1 MILLKLISWPYV
13 RQHLPRWLLTIAG
26 IVLGV
31 AVFVG
36 IHTANQSVVYA
47 FRQTV
52 DRIAGSTQLQISAGE
67 TGFDENVLERV
78 QAVPEVR
85 VAVPVIEAVVSTG
98 VEGQGNLLILGVD
111 MTGDRSLRDYDLESS
126 GPGDDD
132 IDDPLVFLAQPDSL
146 MVTDTY
152 ARENHLGI
160 GAKVPMSTMDG
171 RKLFTIR
178 GVMKSGGLTSA
189 FGGNLAVMDV
199 YAAQKVFGRGRKF
212 DRIDLA
218 VKDGANPG
226 NVQAKL
232 QALLGSGFQVQEPS
246 ARAQQFDSISRVYTL
261 TANVSSVFALFIGMF
276 IIYNTFQIAVAQRR
290 AEIGIL
296 RALGAT
302 RRQIRTLFLGESV
315 VAGLF
320 GSILGLLAGI
330 AIARAMTG
338 YIGSLLGEIYGIAQ
352 KAGEI
357 SANPWL
363 MAFAVVLGVITSVIA
378 AIIPARSAARV
389 DPVQALQ
396 KGKYQQL
403 SAGENRVRRIA
414 ALMVAL
420 AAAACLL
427 LERYSIFYYVGDAL
441 AVFAALLLTP
451 TFALLLA
458 RALRPVLRWLR
469 PVEGTLAADSLLQ
482 APRRTSGAVAAL
494 MLSLALVVALGGLTR
509 ASYDSIFGW
518 LTVALNPDLFVSPSQ
533 SLTQRD
539 FRFPES
545 MGAQLRAIS
554 GVGEVQLVRD
564 ARVEIQGKPTMLVA
578 ADIGDLQKHATLPP
592 VAGNTKEMFRLA
604 EQGKAVLASENFAL
618 LRGFKLGDVVDI
630 PSPSGLLHLPLAGIV
645 TDYSDEQGS
654 VLMDRSLYKRY
665 WNDSTVNIFRIYLAP
680 GAGEADV
687 KRRILE
693 EFGSQRRLFVLTNRD
708 VRRYILRLTDQ
719 WFGITYVQIAVAVL
733 VAVLGIVN
741 TLTVSITDRRRELG
755 VLQAVGGLR
764 NQIRGTIW
772 LEALAVGTVG
782 LILGLALG
790 ALQLYYS
797 LHISA
802 EDMAGLRLNYEYPYS
817 IALLLLPGI
826 LLVAFLS
833 AIAPAETA
841 VRGSLVEALEYE

>member
-1 MILLKLISWPYV
+1 
-13 RQHLPRWLLTIAG
+13 
-26 IVLGV
+26 
-31 AVFVG
+31 
-36 IHTANQSVVYA
+36 
-47 FRQTV
+47 
-52 DRIAGSTQLQISAGE
+52 
-67 TGFDENVLERV
+67 V
-78 QAVPEVR
+78 QAVPQVR

-98 VEGQGNLLILGVD
+98 VRGQGNLLILGVD

-126 GPGDDD
+126 GSDVDEA

-152 ARENHLGI
+152 ARENHLKS

-171 RKLFTIR
+171 QKLFTIR

-218 VKDGANPG
+218 VKDGASIPE
-226 NVQAKL
+226 VKAKL
-232 QALLGSGFQVQEPS
+232 EGLLGAGFQVQEPS
-246 ARAQQFDSISRVYTL
+246 TRAQQFDSISRVYVL

-276 IIYNTFQIAVAQRR
+276 IIYNTFQVAVTQRR

-302 RRQIRTLFLGESV
+302 RRQIRTLFLGESM
-315 VAGLF
+315 VAGLV
-320 GSILGLLAGI
+320 GSLLGLLAGI
-330 AIARAMTG
+330 AIAGAMTG
-338 YIGSLLGEIYGIAQ
+338 YIGSLLGEIYGVAQ
-352 KAGEI
+352 RAGEI
-357 SANPWL
+357 STNPLL
-363 MAFAVVLGVITSVIA
+363 MTFAVLLGIVTSVVA
-378 AIIPARSAARV
+378 AVIPARSAAQV

-403 SAGENRVRRIA
+403 TEGEHRIRRIA
-414 ALMVAL
+414 ALGVAI

-427 LERYSIFYYVGDAL
+427 LERYRVFFYVGDAL
-441 AVFAALLLTP
+441 TILAALLLTP
-451 TFALLLA
+451 SFALLLA
-458 RALRPVLRWLR
+458 RALRPLLRWMW

-494 MLSLALVVALGGLTR
+494 MLSLALVVALGGLAR
-509 ASYDSIFGW
+509 ASYDSIYGW
-518 LTVALNPDLFVSPSQ
+518 LTVALNPDLFVAPSQ

-539 FRFPES
+539 FRFPEN
-545 MGAQLRAIS
+545 MGAQLRTIP
-554 GVGEVQLVRD
+554 GVGDVQSVRD
-564 ARVEIQGKPTMLVA
+564 ARIAIQGKPTMFVA
-578 ADIGDLQKHATLPP
+578 ADIADLKKHATLPP
-592 VAGNTKEMFRLA
+592 VEGNTEEMFRRA
-604 EQGKAVLASENFAL
+604 EQGTAVLASENFAR
-618 LRGFKLGDVVDI
+618 LRGFKMGDVIDI
-630 PSPSGLLHLPLAGIV
+630 PSPSGLLQLPIAGIV

-654 VLMDRSLYKRY
+654 LLVDRSLYKRY
-665 WNDSTVNIFRIYLAP
+665 WNDTTVNIFRIYLER
-680 GAGEADV
+680 GATEAEV

-693 EFGSQRRLFVLTNRD
+693 KFGDQRRLFVLTNRE
-708 VRRYILRLTDQ
+708 VRSYILRLTDQ
-719 WFGITYVQIAVAVL
+719 WFGITYVQIAVAVF

-772 LEALAVGTVG
+772 LEALAVGAVG

-790 ALQLYYS
+790 AVQLYYS

-802 EDMAGLRLNYEYPYS
+802 EDMAGFRLAYKYPYS

-826 LLVAFLS
+826 LLVAFFS